1 MTEKHF
7 LDVKENSFMHYD
19 LKGFILYVG
28 AISLTD
34 INQMLTTSGLA
45 LNVFYIGYQLY
56 KFHKKKDGNDNET
69 N

>member
-1 MTEKHF
+1 MG
-7 LDVKENSFMHYD
+7 YD

-34 INQMLTTSGLA
+34 INQFLTTGGLA

-56 KFHKKKDGNDNET
+56 KFHKCDNEKDK
-69 N
+69 